1 MRKLI
6 AMEIE
11 ILKYNHELEEEVKQI
26 TYTIPLLENDG
37 SIETT
42 FYEMKQDWNLKDVDA
57 IEDMMFIAIGH
68 MYVYG
73 EWNYYTTTVFDIY
86 ELETQTETV
95 SYTLTPIFL
104 NL

>member
-1 MRKLI
+1 
-6 AMEIE
+6 
-11 ILKYNHELEEEVKQI
+11 
-26 TYTIPLLENDG
+26 
-37 SIETT
+37 
-42 FYEMKQDWNLKDVDA
+42 
-57 IEDMMFIAIGH
+57 MFIAIGH

-95 SYTLTPIFL
+95 SYTLTPIFI